1 MEHNNIKSILI
12 TGGAGFIGSHL
23 VKRLYGSKNQIV
35 IIDRLNSQNA
45 KLKNDRLNK
54 FLSPGQYT
62 FYDAE
67 LSGLSRINSI
77 FKKHRYDLVI
87 HLAATTNLEFNPELY
102 NRTNILGTVNI
113 FELAKQ
119 YRVPKVIFAS
129 SSMVYGNR
137 HTPPFKE
144 NDNTDHPLS
153 LYAATKK
160 FDEVLA
166 HTYHHL
172 HGMEMVGLRF
182 FTTYGP
188 WSRPDM
194 AITQFVK
201 RIINNE
207 PVKVYDQGDIRRDF
221 TYVDDIVDGIMAV
234 IGQELKYEI
243 INLGSG
249 MAVSLK
255 EVIRQIENIT
265 GKKADIEYTP
275 KQPGDLEE
283 TLADI
288 SKAEKL
294 LDYKPKYNIEKGLKK
309 YIDWQKNR

>member
-1 MEHNNIKSILI
+1 MNNILI

-23 VKRLYGSKNQIV
+23 TKKLKEEDKNIV
-35 IIDRLNSQNA
+35 IIDRLNSRNA
-45 KLKNDRLNK
+45 ELKKDRLNK
-54 FLSPGQYT
+54 FLSPSDYT

-67 LSGLSRINSI
+67 LSDLSAINKI
-77 FKKHRYDLVI
+77 FKEHKFDLIV
-87 HLAATTNLEFNPELY
+87 HLAATTNLECNPELY

-119 YRVPKVIFAS
+119 CKVPKVVFAS
-129 SSMVYGNR
+129 SSMIYGNNPN
-137 HTPPFKE
+137 PPFKE
-144 NDNTDHPLS
+144 TDNTDHPLS

-166 HTYHHL
+166 YNYHYL
-172 HGMEMVGLRF
+172 HNIEMVGLRF

-201 RIINNE
+201 KIINNI
-207 PVKVYDQGDIRRDF
+207 PIQVYNHGQIKRDF
-221 TYVDDIVDGIMAV
+221 TYIDDIIDGIVSA
-234 IGQELKYEI
+234 INNKFKYEL

-249 MAVSLK
+249 VSVDLPK
-255 EVIRQIENIT
+255 VIKLIEKISDQNAQIE
-265 GKKADIEYTP
+265 YS
-275 KQPGDLEE
+275 KQEPGDLNE

-288 SKAEKL
+288 TKAKKML
-294 LDYKPKYNIEKGLKK
+294 NYNPKYGIEKGLEK
-309 YIDWQKNR
+309 YIEWFKNYEKIT